1 MSSVTLVRIQRI
13 FMRGYRYHV

>member
-1 MSSVTLVRIQRI
+1 MSSATLVRIQRI